1 MKRRFKV
8 EVLMRRSQ
16 RDVQLPSFTRL
27 ILPYNSLNARI
38 IRLNV
43 QFYNKREKFH
53 NRIIDV
59 IWTFR
64 SLIRKFSIQD
74 GDLSKNCL
82 KKYLLIKLSFS
93 NFTKVRTFIWIKKK
107 KKQLHKGCLDLEN
120 TFPEVFT
127 QLFKKFKLIQV

>member
-64 SLIRKFSIQD
+64 SLIRKFSI
-74 GDLSKNCL
+74 
-82 KKYLLIKLSFS
+82 
-93 NFTKVRTFIWIKKK
+93 
-107 KKQLHKGCLDLEN
+107 
-120 TFPEVFT
+120 
-127 QLFKKFKLIQV
+127 

>member
-8 EVLMRRSQ
+8 EVLMRRPQ

-43 QFYNKREKFH
+43 QFYNKREKFR

-64 SLIRKFSIQD
+64 SLIRKFSIWD

-82 KKYLLIKLSFS
+82 KKYLLIELSFS
-93 NFTKVRTFIWIKKK
+93 NFTKVRTFIWKKK
-107 KKQLHKGCLDLEN
+107 KKKKRLHKGFLDLEN
-120 TFPEVFT
+120 TFPEVSA
-127 QLFKKFKLIQV
+127 